1 MNKWKLPAVLRVGAA
16 DFAIRTD
23 YRVILSIFRVMNG
36 EDYTE
41 AEKWEIALRSFY
53 INADALPDIEE
64 AIRQMTQFFSG
75 GADADDDDRKRP
87 QLMDWE
93 QDADILIPAVNKAAG
108 YDVRGVDY
116 LHWWTFL
123 SYYME
128 IGESTFSTVV
138 GIRRKM
144 EYGEKLETYEK
155 QFVQDRPRLVFL
167 RDAKRRR
174 EDEEDRAA
182 LAEMGL

>member
-1 MNKWKLPAVLRVGAA
+1 MHIGAA

-23 YRVILSIFRVMNG
+23 FRVILSIFRVLNDP
-36 EDYTE
+36 EYTE

-53 INADALPDIEE
+53 LTPEELPDIDE
-64 AIRQMTQFFSG
+64 AIKQMSLFFAG
-75 GADADDDDRKRP
+75 GMDADDDDRKRP

-93 QDADILIPAVNKAAG
+93 QDADILIPAINKAAG
-108 YDVRGVDY
+108 HDVRNLDY

-138 GIRRKM
+138 SIRRKM
-144 EYGEKLETYEK
+144 AYGEKLETYEK
-155 QFVQDRPRLVFL
+155 QFVQDRPKTVIL
-167 RDAKRRR
+167 RDAKRRA
-174 EDEEDRAA
+174 EDEEDRRA